1 VRKAKKVSQQPVS
14 QDVAEAAAHTVPEVF
29 DDSLFARR
37 ECRHHRRFFESQS
50 RTRQQKAQQKG
61 EFMYFVSWIVVGLV
75 AGWFGGKILKGN
87 TYGPIM
93 DIGMGIC
100 GAIAGGLLMQSAG
113 FSGYKGIILTTF
125 VAMIGA
131 VVLTLLAGFVNG
143 RRMFAR
149 QL

>member
-1 VRKAKKVSQQPVS
+1 
-14 QDVAEAAAHTVPEVF
+14 
-29 DDSLFARR
+29 
-37 ECRHHRRFFESQS
+37 
-50 RTRQQKAQQKG
+50 
-61 EFMYFVSWIVVGLV
+61 MYFASWIVVGLV

-100 GAIAGGLLMQSAG
+100 GAVAGGLLMQSAG
-113 FSGYKGIILTTF
+113 FTGYKGIILTSL

-131 VVLTLLAGFVNG
+131 FVVTLLAGFVNG
-143 RRMFAR
+143 RRMYAR